1 MQDSSVFI
9 ALSSGASAI
18 DQLNKGLD
26 IEELVNIKDKLED
39 QKLDMEEKQEFFISA
54 GQTGDEDELLDE
66 LN

>member
-1 MQDSSVFI
+1 MQDSSVFG
-9 ALSSGASAI
+9 ALSSGAKAI